1 MGVGGNAGT
10 RTPSVN
16 ATDRTDALGKGYAVI
31 VRDSVA

>member
-16 ATDRTDALGKGYAVI
+16 ATDALGKGYAVI
-31 VRDSVA
+31 VQDSVA